1 MSTANNQTTKKA
13 PSANNQT
20 TKKAPS
26 ANNPTT
32 KKAPLIVKDSEKAQV
47 LTKYRDY
54 YRYLHGKYEGK
65 YNETNR
71 NIKWQKL
78 LEYSQTLDGFKDKLS
93 TPEELKDKIDN
104 WKKAM
109 NKKEKKELKT
119 GSAPTESWTESEK
132 ILWNIKHQ
140 HDSHLNKVK
149 VHFTVL
155 LLAIPVAFS
164 SFTCCNIRSI
174 LCCILPFSSCVIV
187 SRVLL
192 FLLS

>member
-1 MSTANNQTTKKA
+1 MSTANNQI
-13 PSANNQT
+13 

-93 TPEELKDKIDN
+93 TPEELKEKIDN

-109 NKKEKKELKT
+109 NKKEKKN
-119 GSAPTESWTESEK
+119 S
-132 ILWNIKHQ
+132 
-140 HDSHLNKVK
+140 
-149 VHFTVL
+149 
-155 LLAIPVAFS
+155 
-164 SFTCCNIRSI
+164 R
-174 LCCILPFSSCVIV
+174 
-187 SRVLL
+187 RVLHL
-192 FLLS
+192 LRVGLRVRRFFGTLSINTILISTKLRYTSLFFLPNQLLFHLSLAAILDLSSVVFTIFFLLFCF